1 MSAESDPQRDGDLF
15 RFYNERLG
23 ADAWQ
28 SGSWQDAFVDRPPET
43 DQDGWPAPEPDG
55 GDYGRELF
63 GGPGADLF
71 GSGPPARESGGGL
84 RWDGERG
91 IGPPSGSMP
100 AISQS
105 MPPLPQSAPPPQPE
119 QPVAQQPAAQ
129 QPAAQQPAAQ
139 QPPAQ
144 PVAAQPPPA
153 QPPVAQQ
160 PAVQQPA
167 SPAPQPAPS
176 GAPQP
181 LAAQSLAGQQS
192 ARQQSAGQADESEEI
207 NDAGSLVRPYAR
219 TGGRTRTDYDLAIE
233 TLVST
238 SEQGRAQSNP
248 ATPEH
253 RSICGLCTDARSV
266 AEVSAHLR
274 LPLGVVRVLI
284 GDMADLGL
292 VLIHDSGMVVGDRP
306 SMQFLERVLSGLRR
320 L

>member
-15 RFYNERLG
+15 RLYNKRLG
-23 ADAWQ
+23 ADSWQ
-28 SGSWQDAFVDRPPET
+28 SGSWQDAFVERPPEA

-71 GSGPPARESGGGL
+71 GSGPPARESGEGA

-105 MPPLPQSAPPPQPE
+105 MPPLPQSAPPPPSQQP
-119 QPVAQQPAAQ
+119 PPQQPAAP
-129 QPAAQQPAAQ
+129 QPPPQQPAAQ
-139 QPPAQ
+139 QPPSQ
-144 PVAAQPPPA
+144 PVAA
-153 QPPVAQQ
+153 
-160 PAVQQPA
+160 QQPA

-176 GAPQP
+176 GA
-181 LAAQSLAGQQS
+181 AQSMAGQQLGGS
-192 ARQQSAGQADESEEI
+192 ADESEEI
-207 NDAGSLVRPYAR
+207 SDAGSLVRPYAR